1 MSFQMICVGCQTI
14 GDCVL
19 LKCESVLT
27 SEQELIIKDLYW
39 KISKKYNV
47 AFSYWECQIEL
58 ASVSIASYH
67 CNDVVGK
74 DDVCN
79 LFLKG
84 GNTFSLG

>member
-39 KISKKYNV
+39 KISKNTMLLS
-47 AFSYWECQIEL
+47 AIG
-58 ASVSIASYH
+58 SV
-67 CNDVVGK
+67 K
-74 DDVCN
+74 
-79 LFLKG
+79 
-84 GNTFSLG
+84 

>member
-1 MSFQMICVGCQTI
+1 MRICTNFRARIDHQRPI
-14 GDCVL
+14 L
-19 LKCESVLT
+19 EN
-27 SEQELIIKDLYW
+27 I
-39 KISKKYNV
+39 KKYNV